1 MSDGTVECWGDNA
14 RGQLGNGS
22 TTNSST
28 PVQVTGL
35 SNIQAIS
42 RGVSHNCALDASGN
56 VYCWGDG
63 VTTPEFV
70 LSGASAI
77 SAGGNHTCALMTTGT
92 VECWGFNGTLLGGV
106 NGELGNGSTG
116 NSLTPVTVTGISNAV
131 AVEGGVTFPAI
142 QPVLNILVLLTLV
155 GSFQLFDLPFILYAD
170 SFGNG
175 PNNAALSIVTY
186 LYQTGFRS
194 GDLGYAS
201 AIGWV
206 LTLVLVAAALL
217 HRRLSRH
224 EEAGS

>member
-1 MSDGTVECWGDNA
+1 
-14 RGQLGNGS
+14 
-22 TTNSST
+22 
-28 PVQVTGL
+28 
-35 SNIQAIS
+35 
-42 RGVSHNCALDASGN
+42 
-56 VYCWGDG
+56 
-63 VTTPEFV
+63 
-70 LSGASAI
+70 
-77 SAGGNHTCALMTTGT
+77 
-92 VECWGFNGTLLGGV
+92 
-106 NGELGNGSTG
+106 
-116 NSLTPVTVTGISNAV
+116 
-131 AVEGGVTFPAI
+131 VTFPAI